1 MPGFLL
7 HVGATVTC
15 LHVGQAQPSVPNP
28 RVKVMGMP
36 TVTVA
41 AGYMVAGCTLPALS
55 SGTQPPCVSAQW
67 TTAATRL
74 TSNGQPLLLLDSQA
88 TCVPTGTPL
97 LIIATQTRVTGM

>member
-41 AGYMVAGCTLPALS
+41 ASYMVAGCTLPALS